1 MPRPRLH
8 DVDAMLDA
16 AEHLVGTG
24 GPAALT
30 LRSLAHD
37 TGAPVGT
44 LTHAFGSRDALVA
57 RLWLRAATG
66 FLDRQTSGVDAV
78 LQAGAHGDPLDAGA
92 QGVSATVAAA
102 LEPLGLA
109 AQRPDTAAVL
119 LGYRREDLLGPDV
132 PSELV
137 ADLRGLDERFV
148 ALLVRLAQALWGR
161 GDRAAVETVTAC
173 VVDLPTGLLR
183 RHLRGGAGVPSETAP
198 RLRAAVRGVLALGP
212 PPRKD
217 TSRAH
222 SRP

>member
-8 DVDAMLDA
+8 DIDAMLDA
-16 AEHLVGTG
+16 AEHLAGAG
-24 GPAALT
+24 GPGALT
-30 LRSLAHD
+30 LRSLAQD

-57 RLWLRAATG
+57 RLWLRAATR
-66 FLDRQTSGVDAV
+66 FLDRQTAGVDAA
-78 LQAGAHGDPLDAGA
+78 LTAGGGA
-92 QGVSATVAAA
+92 VPATVRAA
-102 LEPLGLA
+102 LEPLALA
-109 AQRPDTAAVL
+109 ADRPDSAAVL

-132 PSELV
+132 PGELA
-137 ADLRGLDERFV
+137 ADLRALDERFV
-148 ALLVRLAQALWGR
+148 ALLVRLAQALWRR
-161 GDRAAVETVTAC
+161 GDGPAVETIAVC

-183 RHLRGGAGVPSETAP
+183 RHLRGGAGVPPATATH
-198 RLRAAVRGVLALGP
+198 LRAAVGGVLALGP

>member
-16 AEHLVGTG
+16 AEHLVGSG

-44 LTHAFGSRDALVA
+44 LTHAFGSRDGLVA
-57 RLWLRAATG
+57 ALWLRASTQ
-66 FLDRQTSGVDAV
+66 FLDRQTAGVDAA
-78 LQAGAHGDPLDAGA
+78 LAAGGPAAN
-92 QGVSATVAAA
+92 ATVRAA
-102 LEPLGLA
+102 LEPLTLV

-119 LGYRREDLLGPDV
+119 LGYRREDLLGADV
-132 PSELV
+132 PGELA
-137 ADLRGLDERFV
+137 ADLRAVDDRFV
-148 ALLVRLAQALWGR
+148 ALLIRLAQALWRR
-161 GDRAAVETVTAC
+161 GDRAAVETVAVC

-183 RHLRGGAGVPSETAP
+183 RYLRGGVRVPPETATQ
-198 RLRAAVRGVLALGP
+198 LRAAVHGVLALGP

>member
-8 DVDAMLDA
+8 DVDTMLDA
-16 AEHLVGTG
+16 AEHLVGAG

-30 LRSLAHD
+30 LRNLAHD

-66 FLDRQTSGVDAV
+66 FLDRQTAGVDAA
-78 LQAGAHGDPLDAGA
+78 LAAGG
-92 QGVSATVAAA
+92 QGGSATVAAA
-102 LEPLGLA
+102 LEPVGLV

-137 ADLRGLDERFV
+137 ADLRALDERFV

-161 GDRAAVETVTAC
+161 SDRAAVETITVC

-183 RHLRGGAGVPSETAP
+183 RHLRGAAGVPSDTAIQ
-198 RLRAAVRGVLALGP
+198 LRAAVRGVLALGP

>member
-1 MPRPRLH
+1 
-8 DVDAMLDA
+8 MLDA

-57 RLWLRAATG
+57 RLWLRAASQ
-66 FLDRQTSGVDAV
+66 FLARQTTGVDTELA
-78 LQAGAHGDPLDAGA
+78 AGGRGED
-92 QGVSATVAAA
+92 ATVRAA
-102 LEPLGLA
+102 LEPLALVA
-109 AQRPDTAAVL
+109 ERPDTAAVL

-132 PSELV
+132 PAELA
-137 ADLRGLDERFV
+137 ADLRGLDQRFV
-148 ALLVRLAQALWGR
+148 ALLVRLAQELWRR
-161 GDRAAVETVTAC
+161 GDRTAVEAVTVC

-183 RHLRGGAGVPSETAP
+183 RHLRGGSGVPPDTATQ
-198 RLRAAVRGVLALGP
+198 LRAAVRGVLALGP